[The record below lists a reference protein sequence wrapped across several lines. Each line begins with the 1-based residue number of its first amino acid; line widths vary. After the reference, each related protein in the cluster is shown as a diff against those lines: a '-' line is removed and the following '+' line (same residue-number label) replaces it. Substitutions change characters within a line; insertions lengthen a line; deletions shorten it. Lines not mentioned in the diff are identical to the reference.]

1 MKYQIYYYSEKVQTE
16 IGKLPKTLVTRY
28 IKLAERIEI
37 FGPDL
42 GMPHSRA
49 MKGGLFELRLMG
61 AEGIARIF
69 YCTMVARR
77 IVMLHCFIKKTNR
90 TPSTEIAIAE
100 RRMMEVRHA
109 NP

>member
-1 MKYQIYYYSEKVQTE
+1 MKYQIDYYSEKVQTE
-16 IGKLPKTLVTRY
+16 IAKLPKTLVARY
-28 IKLAERIEI
+28 LRLAERMEM

-61 AEGIARIF
+61 AEGIARVF